1 LNELAVL
8 AKNQG
13 QLDEAERDFQRMIAI
28 YRKTYDNKHYLIG
41 LGLSNLGSVYA
52 DRKDYQ
58 GAERC
63 YQDALAQYA
72 ATLPADHLYV
82 GITRLKLGRAFLKA
96 RRYAEAE
103 RESRVAYDIVSKQP
117 EPPQKWLGIARTDLV
132 AEYEALGRPQE
143 AAKYRS
149 ELEQAKVAEG
159 QPGR

>member
-1 LNELAVL
+1 
-8 AKNQG
+8 
-13 QLDEAERDFQRMIAI
+13 
-28 YRKTYDNKHYLIG
+28 
-41 LGLSNLGSVYA
+41 VYA